1 MASPFQVNVRSNV
14 AAVVARFRDNPRQM
28 RYATAV
34 ALTHTAQDVKVAQV
48 AEMERVFDRPTRFT
62 LNSVFMRPA
71 TKANLVAIVW
81 LKDFAGKGTPAEK
94 YLAAQIE
101 GGPRKLKGFER
112 LLLRS
117 GLLPTGYSAVPGS
130 AAKLDSYGN
139 MSAGQ
144 IVQILSALKAFGEQG
159 FAANRTDASKKRRG
173 KKLPMFFV
181 GRPGGGRL
189 PRGVW
194 QRFTF
199 AHGSAIKPVLIFV
212 RGPRYRPIYRF
223 HEVSA
228 RTVTAVFPG
237 HMERAAVEAMA
248 TAR

>member
-1 MASPFQVNVRSNV
+1 MASPFQVNVRSTAALV
-14 AAVVARFRDNPRQM
+14 AARFRDNPRQM
-28 RYATAV
+28 RFATAL
-34 ALTHTAQDVKVAQV
+34 ALTRTGQDVKLAQV
-48 AEMERVFDRPTRFT
+48 AEIGRVFDRPTPFT
-62 LNSVFMRPA
+62 LNSVYLKPA
-71 TKANLVAIVW
+71 TKANLVAVVW

-101 GGPRKLKGFER
+101 GGPRKPKSFER

-117 GLLPTGYSAVPGS
+117 GIMPTGYLAVPGS
-130 AAKLDSYGN
+130 GAKLDSYGN
-139 MSAGQ
+139 MSGAQ

-159 FAANRTDASKKRRG
+159 FAANRSEASKKRKG

-189 PRGVW
+189 PRGVY
-194 QRFTF
+194 QRFNF

-223 HEVSA
+223 HDVST
-228 RTVTAVFPG
+228 RTVADVFPG
-237 HMERAAVEAMA
+237 HMERAVAETMA